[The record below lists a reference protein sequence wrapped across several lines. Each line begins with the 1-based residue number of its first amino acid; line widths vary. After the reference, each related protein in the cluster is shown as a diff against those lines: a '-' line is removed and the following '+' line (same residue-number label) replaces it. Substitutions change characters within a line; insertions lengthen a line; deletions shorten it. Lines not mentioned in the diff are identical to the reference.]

1 MFKLQTVACKKKV
14 RKKKPLEFG
23 STSFVK
29 TVECCLF
36 FFSFPWLNVACF
48 FLGFPWLNVVCFFFF
63 GFPWLNVV
71 CFFLGFSLLNFFFFF
86 FFFLVFHYLRVQ
98 QHSES
103 TYIYRYTYKETHTQ
117 THTHIYIYIKPA
129 YQVRHFVLK
138 YLLAFCLP
146 KSRILVFRFI
156 IEYSNKLKV
165 FWSPR

>member
-1 MFKLQTVACKKKV
+1 
-14 RKKKPLEFG
+14 
-23 STSFVK
+23 
-29 TVECCLF
+29 
-36 FFSFPWLNVACF
+36 
-48 FLGFPWLNVVCFFFF
+48 
-63 GFPWLNVV
+63 
-71 CFFLGFSLLNFFFFF
+71 
-86 FFFLVFHYLRVQ
+86 LVFHYLRVQ

-156 IEYSNKLKV
+156 IEYSNSLRYFGPLGSNNNNRSILIFSCEDFWKMNIFWLLLKL
-165 FWSPR
+165 WD